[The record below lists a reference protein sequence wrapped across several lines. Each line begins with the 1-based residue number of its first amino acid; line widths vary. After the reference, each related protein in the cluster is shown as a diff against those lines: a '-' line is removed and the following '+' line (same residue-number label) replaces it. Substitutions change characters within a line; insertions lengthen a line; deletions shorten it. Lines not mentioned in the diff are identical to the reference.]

1 MKLKPFHHRQPCLH
15 TQKGAA
21 LAISLI
27 MLLLLTIIGV
37 TAMQSTTMQ
46 ERMAG
51 NSRERNNAFQI
62 AEAALRVAETYLVNN
77 LNPTF
82 VDSST
87 TDSANGL
94 YFENTTASN
103 AWYLTQ
109 TSNNAKAATRNTGDD
124 TIYGDATYGY
134 VIEELEPVTSEDLSA
149 NAPVTNQHYR
159 ITARGTGPAGTAVVL
174 LQSTYKR

>member
-1 MKLKPFHHRQPCLH
+1 MKLKPFHHRKPCPH

-51 NSRERNNAFQI
+51 NSRERSNAFQI
-62 AEAALRVAETYLVNN
+62 SEAALRAGETYLVDN
-77 LNPTF
+77 LSPTF
-82 VDSST
+82 VDESST
-87 TDSANGL
+87 DSSDGL
-94 YFENTTASN
+94 YFENTAASN
-103 AWYLTQ
+103 SWYLTQ
-109 TSNNAKAATRNTGDD
+109 TNDTNKSATGN
-124 TIYGDATYGY
+124 IVDATYGY
-134 VIEELEPVTSEDLSA
+134 VIEELEPIAPDDLSA